1 MIVSASAFHPLR
13 GHVAEGTIIRL
24 PDNSTL
30 RIEARTRGW
39 VLVDETGNET
49 GPITAD
55 AQELT
60 RQIIER
66 AHS

>member
-1 MIVSASAFHPLR
+1 MIVSAAAFHPLR
-13 GHVAEGTIIRL
+13 GHVAEGTIVRL

-30 RIEARTRGW
+30 TIEARTRGW
-39 VLVDETGNET
+39 VLVDEDGTET

-66 AHS
+66 ASQ

>member
-1 MIVSASAFHPLR
+1 MIVSASDFHPMR
-13 GHVAEGTIIRL
+13 GHVAEGTIIRML
-24 PDNSTL
+24 DNSTL
-30 RIEARTRGW
+30 RIEARMRGW
-39 VLVDETGNET
+39 VLVDDNGTET

-66 AHS
+66 AHP